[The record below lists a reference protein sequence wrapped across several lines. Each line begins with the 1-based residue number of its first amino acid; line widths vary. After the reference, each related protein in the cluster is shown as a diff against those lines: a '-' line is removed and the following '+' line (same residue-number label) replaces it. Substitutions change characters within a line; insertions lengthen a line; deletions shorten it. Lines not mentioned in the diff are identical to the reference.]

1 MLACIALL
9 ASCNKKKTETPNEES
24 KSELQQ
30 KVEEYAYFDL
40 TADLSKLTESERKL
54 LPIFF
59 EIGQI
64 MDGLKTVEKVGRQY
78 TSSYGR
84 QRCWKVIVP

>member
-1 MLACIALL
+1 MMVMLACIALL
-9 ASCNKKKTETPNEES
+9 ASCKNKKTETPAEET

-40 TADLSKLTESERKL
+40 TADLSKLSESERQL

-64 MDGLKTVEKVGRQY
+64 MDDLF
-78 TSSYGR
+78 
-84 QRCWKVIVP
+84 W